1 MSRFC
6 KLMKHK
12 SDSHITLF
20 MCATW
25 ESLELILGGKAKVYP
40 IKDDYSLVNKMNK
53 EMLRNQP
60 LCNLLSAKVHLMIDT
75 L

>member
-1 MSRFC
+1 
-6 KLMKHK
+6 
-12 SDSHITLF
+12 

-60 LCNLLSAKVHLMIDT
+60 LCNLLSAEVHLMIDT